1 MDEFVEAKIENIQ
14 RLESQYNG
22 PTAVLKTRRGD
33 EYHVWIAPDG
43 QPMMQRVAR

>member
-1 MDEFVEAKIENIQ
+1 MDEFVEAKIEIIDG
-14 RLESQYNG
+14 LESSHQG

-43 QPMMQRVAR
+43 QPLIQRMAR